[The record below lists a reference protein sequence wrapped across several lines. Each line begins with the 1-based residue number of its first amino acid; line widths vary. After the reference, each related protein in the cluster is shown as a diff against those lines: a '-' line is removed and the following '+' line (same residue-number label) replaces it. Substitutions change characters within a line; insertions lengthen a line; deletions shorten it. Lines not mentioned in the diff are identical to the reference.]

1 MFLYLVFLCY
11 FQISIKDLLAQLC
24 HIDMEEYSEIVVY
37 DQCTADLSIL
47 TEDNF
52 IIILLRKL
60 KLNPAFNKVALL
72 KGR

>member
-1 MFLYLVFLCY
+1 
-11 FQISIKDLLAQLC
+11 
-24 HIDMEEYSEIVVY
+24 MEEYSEIVVY

-60 KLNPAFNKVALL
+60 KLNPAFNKVAHE
-72 KGR
+72 R